1 MHGRWTPM
9 AGCKSIFLALL
20 VLGLW
25 LSSLY
30 LLLTGPSLGYSLPII
45 LFAVLLRTF
54 LQTGLFIVAH
64 DAMHGNLLPG
74 KLVINDWFGVVF
86 LGFYGL
92 LSYDVCRE
100 NHINHHRFCGQPE
113 DPDVPMALLAR
124 PMTWYFR
131 FMYSYTSLLQLLGLV
146 LIWGLTLLVLPGE
159 LGQLLFGL
167 ACFWILPMVL
177 SSAQLFVFGTYFPH
191 RSAVGNQGNS
201 SQGPGGC
208 LIVSTDLHEFWSL
221 LSCYHFGYHCE
232 HHNNPALAW
241 HQLPLARRQNLKA
254 ATYLPLAG

>member
-1 MHGRWTPM
+1 MHGRWIPM

-20 VLGLW
+20 VLWLW

-30 LLLTGPSLGYSLPII
+30 WFLTSPSLRYSLPLIV
-45 LFAVLLRTF
+45 LAVLLRTF

-64 DAMHGNLLPG
+64 DAMHGNLVPG
-74 KLVINDWFGVVF
+74 KAVFNTWLGVVF
-86 LGFYGL
+86 LGVYGL
-92 LSYDVCRE
+92 LSYDICRE
-100 NHINHHRFCGQPE
+100 NHINHHQFCGQSG
-113 DPDVPMALLAR
+113 DPDVPLALLAK
-124 PMTWYFR
+124 PLAWYFR
-131 FMYSYTSLLQLLGLV
+131 FMYSYTSLGQLLGLV
-146 LIWGLTLLVLPGE
+146 MIWGLSLLVLPGDW
-159 LGQLLFGL
+159 GQLLFGL

-177 SSAQLFVFGTYFPH
+177 SSAQLFIFGTYLPH
-191 RSAVGNQGNS
+191 RSASGAQENA
-201 SQGPGGC
+201 SQGPGDC

-254 ATYLPLAG
+254 ATNLPLAS